1 MPNRSIFCRRNKMD
15 EDLYFR
21 NETKKLIEKYLTG
34 QDPEA
39 ENLLL
44 ILDNKQRRIPIRGI
58 LENIKKYKKQE
69 YTEHEKKIIDELI
82 YNYG

>member
-1 MPNRSIFCRRNKMD
+1 MD

-44 ILDNKQRRIPIRGI
+44 ILDIKQRRIPIRGI
-58 LENIKKYKKQE
+58 LENIRKYKKQE
-69 YTEHEKKIIDELI
+69 YTEYEKKIIDELI